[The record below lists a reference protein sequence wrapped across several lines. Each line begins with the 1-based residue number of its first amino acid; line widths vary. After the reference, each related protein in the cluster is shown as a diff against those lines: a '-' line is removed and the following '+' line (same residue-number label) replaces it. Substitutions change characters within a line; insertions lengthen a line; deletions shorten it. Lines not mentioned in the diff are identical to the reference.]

1 MEAGLLDDHA
11 RIWDAARDYEPT
23 LFGGMPRFYEKAY
36 EWLESEREG
45 VSAAE
50 RARWDLADALGRQ
63 RSRLR
68 RGGLP
73 VPHELEREWLE
84 ASTPLR
90 ERVSALFGGRLR
102 LATSGGAT
110 LPAQAAETLDAAGL
124 TVLGAYG
131 MTEHLCVAFF
141 RPQRYAFD
149 GVGYPMPGAE
159 IRIAEDGEVLVRR
172 GALTFQGYLG
182 RPDET
187 AAAFTEDGEWLRT
200 GDLGA
205 CDARGVLR
213 ITGRKKELL
222 ALSTGKKVAPL
233 PIESRLTDEPWIAQ
247 AMLYGEGKKFV
258 SALVTLRQ
266 GVVESW
272 ARGRRLDASYGD
284 LVRHPEV
291 LAEVERAIARVNAE
305 LSRTEQ
311 VRRFVVLGRE
321 LTLEEDELTPTLKIR
336 RPLVSA
342 RYRDQLEALY
352 D

>member
-1 MEAGLLDDHA
+1 M
-11 RIWDAARDYEPT
+11 
-23 LFGGMPRFYEKAY
+23 
-36 EWLESEREG
+36 
-45 VSAAE
+45 
-50 RARWDLADALGRQ
+50 
-63 RSRLR
+63 
-68 RGGLP
+68 
-73 VPHELEREWLE
+73 
-84 ASTPLR
+84 
-90 ERVSALFGGRLR
+90 
-102 LATSGGAT
+102 
-110 LPAQAAETLDAAGL
+110 
-124 TVLGAYG
+124 
-131 MTEHLCVAFF
+131 
-141 RPQRYAFD
+141 
-149 GVGYPMPGAE
+149 
-159 IRIAEDGEVLVRR
+159 
-172 GALTFQGYLG
+172 
-182 RPDET
+182 
-187 AAAFTEDGEWLRT
+187 
-200 GDLGA
+200 
-205 CDARGVLR
+205 LR